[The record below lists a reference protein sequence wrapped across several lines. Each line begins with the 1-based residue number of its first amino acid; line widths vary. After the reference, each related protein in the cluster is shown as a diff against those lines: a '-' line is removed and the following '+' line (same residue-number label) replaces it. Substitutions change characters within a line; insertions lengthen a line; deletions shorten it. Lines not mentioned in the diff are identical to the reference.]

1 MLGKIRG
8 NIQELG
14 CRDAFFYFLHRLFS
28 LCGLRLAR
36 YALVAQPV
44 PAKPRLGGRR
54 GASMTVR
61 EIGPDDPAMKA
72 MPLSSEVI
80 AYRRGQGAHCLGL
93 FLEER
98 MIGCLWL
105 CLGPYDEDEVR
116 CRFIPRPAEK
126 AAWDF
131 DVYLLPEHRGG
142 LGFLRL
148 WDAGNAFLRERG
160 RSWSCSRISVF
171 NRPSILAHH
180 RMGAERL
187 GTATF
192 LALGS
197 CQLMISSLRPRL
209 NLSCH
214 PDKGPRLVLQA
225 PCRGSQS
232 GSSRNGKD
240 G

>member
-8 NIQELG
+8 NIDELG
-14 CRDAFFYFLHRLFS
+14 ARDAFFYFLQRLFS
-28 LCGLRLAR
+28 LCGLRLGR

-44 PAKPRLGGRR
+44 PAKPRLDGRR

-61 EIGPDDPAMKA
+61 EIGPDDPAIEA

-80 AYRRGQGAHCLGL
+80 AYRRAQGAHCLGL
-93 FLEER
+93 FLGKR

-105 CLGPYDEDEVR
+105 CLGPYDEDEVN

-171 NRPSILAHH
+171 NRPSILAHQ
-180 RMGAERL
+180 RMGAETL

-209 NLSCH
+209 DLSCH
-214 PDKGPRLVLQA
+214 PGKGPRLVVQA
-225 PCRGSQS
+225 PGRDS
-232 GSSRNGKD
+232 GPGFSPKD
-240 G
+240 RE

>member
-1 MLGKIRG
+1 
-8 NIQELG
+8 
-14 CRDAFFYFLHRLFS
+14 
-28 LCGLRLAR
+28 
-36 YALVAQPV
+36 
-44 PAKPRLGGRR
+44 
-54 GASMTVR
+54 MTVR
-61 EIGPDDPAMKA
+61 EISTGDPAIKA
-72 MPLSSEVI
+72 MPLSSDVI
-80 AYRRGQGAHCLGL
+80 AYRRRQGAHCLGL
-93 FLEER
+93 FLKER
-98 MIGCLWL
+98 MIGYLWF
-105 CLGPYDEDEVR
+105 CLGPYDEDEVC

-142 LGFLRL
+142 LCFLRL

-171 NRPSILAHH
+171 NRASILAHH

-214 PDKGPRLVLQA
+214 PDKGPRIVLQA
-225 PCRGSQS
+225 PCRESQP